1 MPNIIRMSNT
11 KTVRV
16 PHLGGIDAAYQMPR
30 PYDGSKPTL
39 VLVNSFTTSSEL
51 YRAQYDD
58 KSLADTNL
66 LSIELLGHG
75 QTRTSR
81 EHWTYWDTAEMNLQV
96 LDALGIKKAFVL
108 GTSQGGWITVMMALL
123 QPEKILGVIPLGT
136 SLDSETQRTRQ
147 LGCWDGPNLL
157 SPFVNE
163 WTANQPTPG
172 FEPSDAFCDAII
184 AAGFN
189 DCSAELHD
197 FWSATIKKN
206 YQGDEGRRRIRM
218 ATINLAERGGLL
230 LRLSD
235 VRCPVLWLHG
245 TADSVYTVANAK
257 EQIELFTQS
266 PDAKLVVVEGGA
278 HFLSCTHPDAVDTA
292 LLEFVNKYK

>member
-1 MPNIIRMSNT
+1 MPNT

-16 PHLGGIDAAYQMPR
+16 PHLGGIDAAYQIPR
-30 PYDGSKPTL
+30 PYDSSKPT
-39 VLVNSFTTSSEL
+39 VILVNSFTTSSEL
-51 YRAQYDD
+51 YRAQYND
-58 KSLADTNL
+58 KILTDINL

-96 LDALGIKKAFVL
+96 LDALGISKAFVL

-123 QPEKILGVIPLGT
+123 QPDKILGIIPLGT

-147 LGCWDGPNLL
+147 LGCWDGPSLL

-163 WTANQPTPG
+163 WTSDQQTPG

-189 DCSAELHD
+189 DCPAEVHD
-197 FWSATIKKN
+197 FWSAAIKEN
-206 YQGDEGRRRIRM
+206 YRGDEGRHRIRM

-245 TADSVYTVANAK
+245 TADAVYTVANAK

-266 PDAKLVVVEGGA
+266 QDAKLVVVEDGA
-278 HFLSCTHPDAVDTA
+278 HFLSCTHPEAVDNA

>member
-1 MPNIIRMSNT
+1 MFT
-11 KTVRV
+11 KAT
-16 PHLGGIDAAYQMPR
+16 
-30 PYDGSKPTL
+30 
-39 VLVNSFTTSSEL
+39 
-51 YRAQYDD
+51 
-58 KSLADTNL
+58 
-66 LSIELLGHG
+66 G
-75 QTRTSR
+75 Q
-81 EHWTYWDTAEMNLQV
+81 
-96 LDALGIKKAFVL
+96 
-108 GTSQGGWITVMMALL
+108 
-123 QPEKILGVIPLGT
+123 ILGVIPLGT

-163 WTANQPTPG
+163 WTTNQPTPG

-235 VRCPVLWLHG
+235 VRCPVLWLHVC
-245 TADSVYTVANAK
+245 SVNANNND
-257 EQIELFTQS
+257 QNR
-266 PDAKLVVVEGGA
+266 D
-278 HFLSCTHPDAVDTA
+278 
-292 LLEFVNKYK
+292 